1 MRAKAAPKPATVW
14 QSPSFAPLSGKA
26 PRHGGVARPDGPSS
40 GRAAAR
46 SFGRTLLPRAPPRSG
61 GPDLRALPLPYSRS
75 TQPYT
80 PAQAKPRPL
89 MGRNGSQDARGGS
102 SPDPTLASKN
112 RRRRAFRRQ
121 RQKLEAGGEAGP
133 AAQRFSARPRHWDG
147 VGAVRTI
154 GSDSERVD
162 R

>member
-46 SFGRTLLPRAPPRSG
+46 SFGRALLPRAPPRSG

-112 RRRRAFRRQ
+112 RRRARLSQTTSKTRGRRGS
-121 RQKLEAGGEAGP
+121 RTGGTELVGEAPALGWSRPGP
-133 AAQRFSARPRHWDG
+133 HYWKR
-147 VGAVRTI
+147 
-154 GSDSERVD
+154 
-162 R
+162 